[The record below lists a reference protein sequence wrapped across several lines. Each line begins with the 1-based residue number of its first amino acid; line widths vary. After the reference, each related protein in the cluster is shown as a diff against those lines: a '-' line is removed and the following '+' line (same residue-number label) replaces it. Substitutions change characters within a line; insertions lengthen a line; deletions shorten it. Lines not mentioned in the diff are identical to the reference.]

1 MTLAWISSS
10 RTTAPREAGVTR
22 PGARIGAA
30 VRPVGAAVL
39 ALVLLLAPAGASAK
53 KNEWPAPTGHVND
66 WAHVIDPASADSIE
80 ALAAELKQKTG
91 AELAVVTVPDLGG
104 LEIEEA
110 ATDLF
115 TKWGI
120 GRKGEDDGVLILLA
134 LQERRVRIEPGYGL
148 EGPLPDGRLG
158 GIIRRVMG
166 PDLSADRFGPG
177 LLKGARAVAAAVA
190 QEKGV
195 TLTGAAGMVPPP
207 PDGGDIGDRGV
218 LMLILILFAFGV
230 LGSIFSHAN
239 RGRRG
244 WSGRRG
250 GWYGPWGGGFGG
262 MGGLGGFGGFGGFG
276 GGGGGGGF
284 GGFGGGGSGGG
295 GASGRF

>member
-1 MTLAWISSS
+1 VIRIGA
-10 RTTAPREAGVTR
+10 
-22 PGARIGAA
+22 ARIGAA
-30 VRPVGAAVL
+30 VRPLGAAVL
-39 ALVLLLAPAGASAK
+39 ALALLLVAAGAAAK
-53 KNEWPAPTGHVND
+53 EARQWPAPTGHVND
-66 WAHVIDPASADSIE
+66 WAHVIDAASADSIE
-80 ALAAELKQKTG
+80 ALAAELKEKTG

-115 TKWGI
+115 TRWGI
-120 GRKGEDDGVLILLA
+120 GRKGENDGVLILLA
-134 LQERRVRIEPGYGL
+134 RQERIVRIEPGYGL

-177 LLKGARAVAAAVA
+177 LLKGARAVAAAIA

-195 TLTGAAGMVPPP
+195 TLSGAAGIVPPP
-207 PDGGDIGDRGV
+207 PDGGEIGDKGV
-218 LMLILILFAFGV
+218 LLLVFILIAFGV

-239 RGRRG
+239 RGRR
-244 WSGRRG
+244 GRRG

-262 MGGLGGFGGFGGFG
+262 MGGMGGFGGLGGLG
-276 GGGGGGGF
+276 GLGGRGGGGGF
-284 GGFGGGGSGGG
+284 GGFGGGMSGGG